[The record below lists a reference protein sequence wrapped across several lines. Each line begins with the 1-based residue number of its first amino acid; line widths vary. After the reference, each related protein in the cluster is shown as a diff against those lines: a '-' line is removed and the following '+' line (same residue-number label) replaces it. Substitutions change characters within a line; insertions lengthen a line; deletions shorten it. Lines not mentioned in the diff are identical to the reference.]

1 MILIALVITH
11 QFHQIRNIRFYFGDI
26 CIILWNNTIMKP
38 EDLPEFVKPYKVKG
52 YDVRKRGNRYVLFK
66 ISSQRV
72 KDKKYP
78 VLKQECPL

>member
-1 MILIALVITH
+1 
-11 QFHQIRNIRFYFGDI
+11 
-26 CIILWNNTIMKP
+26 MKL

-78 VLKQECPL
+78 VLKQEYIGVIAVSYTHLTLPTKA